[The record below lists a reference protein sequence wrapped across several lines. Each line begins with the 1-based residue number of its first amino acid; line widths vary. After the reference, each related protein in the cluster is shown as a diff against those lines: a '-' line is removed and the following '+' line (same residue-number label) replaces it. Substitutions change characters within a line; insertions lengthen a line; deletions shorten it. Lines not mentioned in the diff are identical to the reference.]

1 MKTNI
6 LRLVTEC
13 LWQDVDSRDDVYLVY
28 KFIYDLELKKM
39 GVDKKEFYDLFIGK
53 NLTNPYTIRRIWN
66 RQQELFPLLRGKCW
80 EERQKN
86 AGFIYKNSI
95 PTKKELSVLDDILL
109 NKRQLSLFNNL

>member
-39 GVDKKEFYDLFIGK
+39 GVDKKE
-53 NLTNPYTIRRIWN
+53 
-66 RQQELFPLLRGKCW
+66 
-80 EERQKN
+80 
-86 AGFIYKNSI
+86 
-95 PTKKELSVLDDILL
+95 LSVLDDILL